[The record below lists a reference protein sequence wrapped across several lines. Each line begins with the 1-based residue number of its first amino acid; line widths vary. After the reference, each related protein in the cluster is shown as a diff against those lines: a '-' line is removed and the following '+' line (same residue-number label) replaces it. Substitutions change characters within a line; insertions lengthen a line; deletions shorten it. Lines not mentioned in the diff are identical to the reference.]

1 VAARPGFLTNQNEG
15 EISMSGTETAGAN
28 HSTRAVEDQQSL
40 SDLLTFN
47 SDVNEV
53 FLLIDHISGRSEK
66 SLKDLDTTDIELP
79 VAQGVAGPLP
89 AQADAKDPTSGKP
102 SLADVLHRLC
112 QIGYPPH
119 SDAMTKAHKA
129 AFVLMLKDRLNVLAI
144 PARGVTIAYTAMF
157 VSATDG
163 CQLHIWSKQRAP
175 DGRHATRGD
184 LAREAYPG
192 LASHARCFAKM
203 YRWYPWLMAFVLVLT
218 ASAYWDVG
226 FGRTIV
232 QRIEQLEQSR
242 SLVLHPDSKGASG
255 STEFDAISCKPPNR
269 PSPDQAQTCDRL
281 SYLADRITDSRR
293 DLSDFAVAATSGH
306 GSNWFLRCIAW
317 IRPLSYGFMF
327 DGVAPSDERPE
338 ATVASVLSL
347 FSTYVLPAMFGLL
360 GTLSAIMRSVQAK
373 VRDSLLGPRDF
384 PLTALGLV
392 IGPVAG
398 LAVGLFFTPTEA
410 TTSGATGLAGSVS
423 LSASGLGFLAGYG
436 ADAFFKFV
444 DALLIRVFALEQPGK

>member
-1 VAARPGFLTNQNEG
+1 
-15 EISMSGTETAGAN
+15 MSGTETAGAN
-28 HSTRAVEDQQSL
+28 HPARAADDALSL
-40 SDLLTFN
+40 SDQLTFN

-79 VAQGVAGPLP
+79 AAQGAAEPVPSIP
-89 AQADAKDPTSGKP
+89 DPKDPTSGKP
-102 SLADVLHRLC
+102 SMADELHLVC
-112 QIGYPPH
+112 QSGYAPH
-119 SDAMTKAHKA
+119 PEATPKAPQA
-129 AFVLMLKDRLNVLAI
+129 AFVMMMNDRLNGLAI

-163 CQLHIWSKQRAP
+163 CRLRISSGPRVP

-242 SLVLHPDSKGASG
+242 SVLVRPDSKAAPGTVALDEKSCTGA
-255 STEFDAISCKPPNR
+255 NR
-269 PSPDQAQTCDRL
+269 PPPEQAQICDRL

-293 DLSDFAVAATSGH
+293 DLSDFAVAATAGQQ
-306 GSNWFLRCIAW
+306 SNWFLRVIAW
-317 IRPLSYGFMF
+317 IRPISYGFMF
-327 DGVAPSDERPE
+327 DGLAPSAERPE
-338 ATVASVLSL
+338 ATVAAVLSL

-410 TTSGATGLAGSVS
+410 TTAGATGLAGSVS

-444 DALLIRVFALEQPGK
+444 DALLTRVFALEQPGK

>member
-1 VAARPGFLTNQNEG
+1 
-15 EISMSGTETAGAN
+15 
-28 HSTRAVEDQQSL
+28 
-40 SDLLTFN
+40 
-47 SDVNEV
+47 V

-66 SLKDLDTTDIELP
+66 SLKDLDTTGIELP
-79 VAQGVAGPLP
+79 VQQPAADPVAAVAAQP
-89 AQADAKDPTSGKP
+89 ATSYATPEKP

-119 SDAMTKAHKA
+119 PDATTKAHKA
-129 AFVLMLKDRLNVLAI
+129 AFVLMLKDRLNGLAT

-163 CQLHIWSKQRAP
+163 CRLRMWSPQRTP

-203 YRWYPWLMAFVLVLT
+203 YRWFPYLMAFVLILT

-226 FGRTIV
+226 FGRTVV
-232 QRIEQLEQSR
+232 QRIEQLEKQR
-242 SLVLHPDSKGASG
+242 VDLVQPDSKGASVALA
-255 STEFDAISCKPPNR
+255 SDEQSCAAANAPAAEQPR
-269 PSPDQAQTCDRL
+269 ICTRL
-281 SYLADRITDSRR
+281 SALTNRIKDSRR
-293 DLSDFAVAATSGH
+293 DLVDFAAATTAGAHSGAFVR
-306 GSNWFLRCIAW
+306 SIAW
-317 IRPLSYGFMF
+317 LRPMSYGFMF
-327 DGVAPSDERPE
+327 DGLAPNEDRPE
-338 ATVASVLSL
+338 ATVASMLSL
-347 FSTYVLPAMFGLL
+347 FSTYVLPAMFGLI
-360 GTLSAIMRSVQAK
+360 GTLAAIMRSIQAK

-398 LAVGLFFTPTEA
+398 LAVGLFFTPSEA

-436 ADAFFKFV
+436 AEAFFRFV
-444 DALLIRVFALEQPGK
+444 DALLMRMFALEHSGK